1 MLDAPQAPDALARPP
16 LPDIV
21 IDPPADPDR
30 PVAGDAL
37 FAAARTLLP
46 VLETGRSLD
55 AAVLRDA
62 MTEAFGASDAE
73 GAWVWKDA
81 YEAAE
86 AAAVLFMQRYGRGMR
101 RTCGAGE
108 DGPRRML
115 AMLEA
120 VAALEPSH
128 TRRSEEQV
136 RLQQFST
143 PLPLAYAA
151 LQAAA
156 VRPGDVVLE
165 PSAGTGML
173 AVMAQCALGNSVTG
187 NIHLNEYAPTR
198 ARLLTKLFP
207 QAVVTA
213 FNAKTIADRLHDVR
227 PTVVLMN
234 PPFSATPGVDRTRRN
249 ADLRHVRSAA
259 SMLPPG
265 GRLVTITS
273 AHCAPGE
280 AVGRLDPP
288 ARCVFT
294 MAIDGRAY
302 ARRGTGFDTRLT
314 VLERGDGPTANL
326 DGAARAASAA
336 ELLDAIIALVP
347 KRQPIA
353 PVSAPAGP
361 HRDLFGKPVAPK
373 PAPRRGPRST
383 STPETRQGH
392 DWGPVGAL
400 TVETGPVEPVA
411 ADGDST
417 ANDTGPYA
425 PWRPGV
431 VRVPG
436 AVEHPTPLVQ
446 SAAMAAVPHPVPAWR
461 PMLPERVVSDGLLSD
476 AQLESVVLA
485 GEAHSR
491 HLAAQYRIGSGW
503 ETVHRCPEDSEDGEE
518 IDPSF
523 VTQDGE
529 TLSEPVRFRRGWML
543 GDGTGCGKG
552 RQVAA
557 IILDNRLRGRKR
569 ALWLSQSD
577 KLLEDARRDWTAL
590 GGLESDVIPL
600 GNFRQGMEIPL
611 DTGILFATYATLRS
625 PSRQGKPSRLGQ
637 IVEWLAG
644 SLDEEDRHAFDGVIV
659 FDEAHAMAN
668 AAGSKSERGEVK
680 PSQQGRAGL
689 RLQNA
694 LPDARIA
701 YVSATGATTVP
712 GLAYAGRLGLWA
724 AGETP
729 FEKRTDFVT
738 AMEAGG
744 VAAMEVVARDLKA
757 LGLYQARALAYDGIE
772 VDILEHPL
780 TPEQRR
786 IYDAYADAFKVIH
799 ANIEEALKA
808 TGIVQGED
816 TLNKNA
822 KAAALSAFEG
832 TKQRFFGHLLTGMK
846 CPSTIRAIDA
856 DLAAGRSAVV
866 QLVSTGE
873 ALMERRIADVP
884 ASEWDDLNIDL
895 TPRDAILSYLMHAF
909 PVQLQEPF
917 TDDGG
922 NLLSRPARDA
932 DGNPVI
938 CKEAEDRRDA
948 LIEKLAALPPVPT
961 ALDQI
966 VQHFGHEAVAE
977 ITGRSRRVLRI
988 TDAKGERLALRSRPA
1003 SANLAETAA
1012 FMDGEKR
1019 ILVFSM
1025 AGGTG
1030 RSYHA
1035 DLSCGNT
1042 ERRIH
1047 YLLEPGWRADQ
1058 AIQGLGR
1065 THRTHQA
1072 SAPLFRPVTTDVKGE
1087 RRFIATIAR
1096 RLDSLGAI
1104 TRGQRDSQTA
1114 MGGSDAALFR
1124 ESDNLESVYARAAL
1138 RQFYGALWRGSI
1150 EGWTLERFEKA
1161 TGLKLT
1167 WEGSLKEDLPPM
1179 PRFLNRLLALPIA
1192 EQNQLFA
1199 ELEKRIAT
1207 NIEQAIEAGSYEV
1220 GVETVTA
1227 DSLAIAGRETL
1238 YEHPGTGAATELVEI
1253 VRRDRLVPLTA
1264 ESALEI
1270 GERDPGPDGKPRLA
1284 VNARSKRA
1292 AIVLPAPSR
1301 MLDDG
1306 GVTERVRL
1314 IRPAAAETM
1323 ARAELDASN
1332 WRRADEAGWQ
1342 RVWDAEIAGLPS
1354 HRESRFWLATGL
1366 LLPVAA
1372 RGRAEDRRARVLHAE
1387 VEGRG
1392 RRAGRA
1398 ERERDVHIRVAGI
1411 ALVARGRGEA
1421 QRKGRG
1427 RRGGVLHDEGV
1438 VIRAAD
1444 RGRCGQ
1450 IVAGFVLDVVAA
1462 REAQRH
1468 RGVQARKVA
1477 AGGGHVVGGGLG
1489 ARDRRHGGNRGG
1501 RSRDLEVRRIHVLHR
1516 LVEGYPPGQAV
1527 GTGRRGLRRLAR
1539 NRGHT
1544 RRGVVHYEAVVV
1556 RAADRGRARQRI
1568 AGHVLDVVAARE
1580 AQRYRAVQARKV
1592 AAGDLDVVGG
1602 GLEARDRRHDGNRGG
1617 RAGDLEVRRIHILHR
1632 LVERHPPFDAVGI
1645 GRRRGRR
1652 LALDRAHARR
1662 GGVRRR
1668 RYREDGGQGVEGPA

>member
-1 MLDAPQAPDALARPP
+1 MLDAHPAPDALARPP
-16 LPDIV
+16 LPATA
-21 IDPPADPDR
+21 IDPPASPAR

-46 VLETGRSLD
+46 VLEAGRPLD
-55 AAVLRDA
+55 AAILRDA
-62 MTEAFGASDAE
+62 MTRAFGGSDAS

-86 AAAVLFMQRYGRGMR
+86 AAAVLFLQRYGKGMR
-101 RTCGAGE
+101 ANAGAGP

-115 AMLEA
+115 AMLGA
-120 VAALEPSH
+120 IADLEPSH

-156 VRPGDVVLE
+156 IRPGDTVLE

-173 AVMAQCALGNSVTG
+173 AVMAECALGKSATG
-187 NIHLNEYAPTR
+187 KLHLNEYARTR
-198 ARLLTKLFP
+198 ARLLTRLFP

-213 FNAKTIADRLHDVR
+213 FNAEAIADRLHDVR

-234 PPFSATPGVDRTRRN
+234 PPFSATPGVDRIRHD
-249 ADLRHVRSAA
+249 ADLRHVRSAF

-265 GRLVTITS
+265 GRLVTIVS
-273 AHCAPGE
+273 AGCVPGDTVWTD
-280 AVGRLDPP
+280 AFGRLDPP
-288 ARCVFT
+288 VRCVFT
-294 MAIDGRAY
+294 MAIDGHAY

-314 VLERGDGPTANL
+314 VLDRTSEPGIAVDRE
-326 DGAARAASAA
+326 ARAANAG
-336 ELLDAIIALVP
+336 ELLDAVVAQVP
-347 KRQPIA
+347 ARLPITPA
-353 PVSAPAGP
+353 PTPAGP
-361 HRDLFGKPVAPK
+361 ARDLFGKAVAPK
-373 PAPRRGPRST
+373 PANRRTPKPA
-383 STPETRQGH
+383 STPETRQAH
-392 DWGPVGAL
+392 EWGKVAEL
-400 TVETGPVEPVA
+400 AIETGPVEPA
-411 ADGDST
+411 AEAS
-417 ANDTGPYA
+417 ANNTGPYA
-425 PWRPGV
+425 PWRPGA
-431 VRVPG
+431 VRVSG
-436 AVEHPTPLVQ
+436 AIEHPTPLVQ
-446 SAAMAAVPHPVPAWR
+446 SAAMAAVPHPAPAWR
-461 PMLPERVVSDGLLSD
+461 PMLPERVVTEGLLSD

-485 GEAHSR
+485 GEAHAR

-503 ETVHRCPEDSEDGEE
+503 ETVHRCREDGDDDESLPRTRSGEE
-518 IDPSF
+518 VDTYF
-523 VTQDGE
+523 VTSEGE
-529 TLSEPVRFRRGWML
+529 TLSDPVRFRRGWML

-600 GNFRQGMEIPL
+600 GNFRQGMDIPL
-611 DTGILFATYATLRS
+611 DEGILFATYATLRS
-625 PSRQGKPSRLGQ
+625 PSRQGKPSRLDQ

-644 SLDEEDRHAFDGVIV
+644 SLDEEDRHAFAGAIV

-668 AAGSKSERGEVK
+668 AAGSKGERGEVK

-724 AGETP
+724 AGDTP
-729 FEKRTDFVT
+729 FETRTEFIS

-757 LGLYQARALAYDGIE
+757 LGLYQARALAYDGVE

-786 IYDAYADAFKVIH
+786 IYDAYAAAFKVIH
-799 ANIEEALKA
+799 QNIEEALKA

-816 TLNKNA
+816 TLNRNA
-822 KAAALSAFEG
+822 KSAALSAFEG

-846 CPSTIRAIDA
+846 CPSLIRAVEA
-856 DLAAGRSAVV
+856 DLDTGRSAVV

-873 ALMERRIADVP
+873 ALMERRIAEIP

-895 TPRDAILSYLMHAF
+895 TPRDGILSFLMHAF

-917 TDDGG
+917 TDDDG
-922 NLLSRPARDA
+922 NLMSRPATDA

-938 CKEAEDRRDA
+938 CREAEAQRDA

-966 VQHFGHEAVAE
+966 VQRFGHEAVAE
-977 ITGRSRRVLRI
+977 VTGRSRRVLRI
-988 TDAKGERLALRSRPA
+988 TDAKGERLSLRSRPA

-1012 FMDGEKR
+1012 FMDGTKR

-1035 DLSCGNT
+1035 DLSCANT

-1124 ESDNLESVYARAAL
+1124 ESDNLESAYAKAAL
-1138 RQFYGALWRGSI
+1138 RQFYSALWRGRI
-1150 EGWTLERFEKA
+1150 EGWNVERFQDS
-1161 TGLKLT
+1161 TGLKIVH
-1167 WEGSLKEDLPPM
+1167 EGGLKDELPPM
-1179 PRFLNRLLALPIA
+1179 PKFLNRLLALPIA

-1199 ELEKRIAT
+1199 ELEERIAA

-1220 GVETVTA
+1220 GVETVIA
-1227 DSLAIAGRETL
+1227 DSLAVAGRETL
-1238 YEHPGTGAATELVEI
+1238 YEHPGTGAVTELVEI
-1253 VRRDRLVPLTA
+1253 VRRDRMEPTTPEA
-1264 ESALEI
+1264 ALAM
-1270 GERDPGPDGKPRLA
+1270 GARDPGPDGEPRL
-1284 VNARSKRA
+1284 VFNTRSQRA
-1292 AIVLPAPSR
+1292 AVVLPAPSR
-1301 MLDDG
+1301 MFDDG
-1306 GVTERVRL
+1306 GVQERVQL
-1314 IRPAAAETM
+1314 IRPATRDRM
-1323 ARAELDASN
+1323 ARAELNASN
-1332 WRRADEAGWQ
+1332 WRKTDEGHW
-1342 RVWDAEIAGLPS
+1342 RMLWKHEIGELPS
-1354 HRESRFWLATGL
+1354 HRESRFWLASGL
-1366 LLPVAA
+1366 LLPVWD
-1372 RGRAEDRRARVLHAE
+1372 RLPAENMRVRRLTSDDGVALIGRVLDAE
-1387 VEGRG
+1387 
-1392 RRAGRA
+1392 
-1398 ERERDVHIRVAGI
+1398 
-1411 ALVARGRGEA
+1411 
-1421 QRKGRG
+1421 Q
-1427 RRGGVLHDEGV
+1427 
-1438 VIRAAD
+1438 
-1444 RGRCGQ
+1444 
-1450 IVAGFVLDVVAA
+1450 
-1462 REAQRH
+1462 
-1468 RGVQARKVA
+1468 VQAVRVSFSLD
-1477 AGGGHVVGGGLG
+1477 GGPAMTGPEAFEAVMERGNALALANGWRL
-1489 ARDRRHGGNRGG
+1489 ARRRLMGGNR
-1501 RSRDLEVRRIHVLHR
+1501 
-1516 LVEGYPPGQAV
+1516 VE
-1527 GTGRRGLRRLAR
+1527 
-1539 NRGHT
+1539 
-1544 RRGVVHYEAVVV
+1544 
-1556 RAADRGRARQRI
+1556 I
-1568 AGHVLDVVAARE
+1568 
-1580 AQRYRAVQARKV
+1580 
-1592 AAGDLDVVGG
+1592 
-1602 GLEARDRRHDGNRGG
+1602 
-1617 RAGDLEVRRIHILHR
+1617 
-1632 LVERHPPFDAVGI
+1632 
-1645 GRRRGRR
+1645 
-1652 LALDRAHARR
+1652 
-1662 GGVRRR
+1662 
-1668 RYREDGGQGVEGPA
+1668 EGPADTDLPALRRMGCTVEIVSWRTRVFAPNADAIERILDRWPLAA

>member
-1 MLDAPQAPDALARPP
+1 MLDAHPAPDDLARPP
-16 LPDIV
+16 LPTTA
-21 IDPPADPDR
+21 IDPSALPAR
-30 PVAGDAL
+30 PVQGDAI
-37 FAAARTLLP
+37 FATAQTLLP
-46 VLETGRSLD
+46 VLEAGKPLD
-55 AAVLRDA
+55 AATLRDA
-62 MTEAFGASDAE
+62 MTEAFGASDA
-73 GAWVWKDA
+73 GGGWVWKDA

-86 AAAVLFMQRYGRGMR
+86 AACVLFLQRYGRGMR
-101 RTCGAGE
+101 RTCGAGP
-108 DGPRRML
+108 DGPHRML
-115 AMLEA
+115 AMLET

-128 TRRSEEQV
+128 TKRSEEQV

-143 PLPLAYAA
+143 PLPLACAA

-156 VRPGDVVLE
+156 IRPGDVVLE

-173 AVMAQCALGNSVTG
+173 AVMAECALGDRAAG
-187 NIHLNEYAPTR
+187 ALHLNEYAQTR
-198 ARLLTKLFP
+198 AQLLTRLFP
-207 QAVVTA
+207 QAAVTA
-213 FNAKTIADRLHDVR
+213 FNAESIADRLRDIR

-234 PPFSATPGVDRTRRN
+234 PPFSATPGVDRSRHD

-273 AHCAPGE
+273 AHCVLGD

-314 VLERGDGPTANL
+314 MLERGAGPAVEL
-326 DGAARAASAA
+326 DGTARAANAA
-336 ELLDAIIALVP
+336 ELLDAVIAQVP
-347 KRQPIA
+347 NRQPIA
-353 PVSAPAGP
+353 PAPVPAGP
-361 HRDLFGKPVAPK
+361 ARDLFGKPVAPK
-373 PAPRRGPRST
+373 PATRRGPRPA
-383 STPETRQGH
+383 STPESRQSH
-392 DWGPVGAL
+392 DWGPVSEL
-400 TVETGPVEPVA
+400 VVETGPVEPAA
-411 ADGDST
+411 ADSSV
-417 ANDTGPYA
+417 NDTGPYA
-425 PWRPGV
+425 PWRPGAV
-431 VRVPG
+431 KVPG

-446 SAAMAAVPHPVPAWR
+446 SAAMAAVPHPVPAYR
-461 PMLPERVVSDGLLSD
+461 PLLPERIVTDGLLSD

-485 GEAHSR
+485 GEAHAR
-491 HLAAQYRIGSGW
+491 HLAAEYRIGSQW
-503 ETVHRCPEDSEDGEE
+503 ETVHRGKLDDDGNESLPQTRSREE
-518 IDPSF
+518 VDTSL
-523 VTQDGE
+523 VTQEGE

-557 IILDNRLRGRKR
+557 IILDNRLRGRKK

-577 KLLEDARRDWTAL
+577 KLLEDTRRDWTAL

-611 DTGILFATYATLRS
+611 DVGILFATYATLRS
-625 PSRQGKPSRLGQ
+625 PSRQGKPSRLEQ

-644 SLDEEDRHAFDGVIV
+644 SLDEEDRHGFDGVIV

-668 AAGSKSERGEVK
+668 AAGSKSERGETR

-729 FEKRTDFVT
+729 FEARPEFVS

-744 VAAMEVVARDLKA
+744 VSAMEVVARDLKA

-786 IYDAYADAFKVIH
+786 IYDAYAGAFKVIH
-799 ANIEEALKA
+799 ANIKEALKA

-816 TLNKNA
+816 TLNRNA

-856 DLAAGRSAVV
+856 DLAAGWSAVV

-922 NLLSRPARDA
+922 NLLSRPARDP
-932 DGNPVI
+932 DGNPII
-938 CKEAEDRRDA
+938 CKEAEERRDA

-977 ITGRSRRVLRI
+977 VTGRSRRVLRI
-988 TDAKGERLALRSRPA
+988 TDAKGEHLALRSRPA

-1150 EGWTLERFEKA
+1150 AGWTLERFEKA

-1167 WEGSLKEDLPPM
+1167 WEGNLKEDLPPM

-1199 ELEKRIAT
+1199 ELEARIAS

-1227 DSLAIAGRETL
+1227 DSLTIAGRETL

-1264 ESALEI
+1264 NDALEI
-1270 GERDPGPDGKPRLA
+1270 GNREPGPDGKPRLA

-1292 AIVLPAPSR
+1292 AVLLPAASR
-1301 MLDDG
+1301 MLDNG

-1314 IRPAAAETM
+1314 IRPATGETM
-1323 ARAELDASN
+1323 TRAELDASN
-1332 WRRADEAGWQ
+1332 WRRADEAQWR

-1354 HRESRFWLATGL
+1354 HRDSRFWLATGL
-1366 LLPVAA
+1366 LLPVWD
-1372 RGRAEDRRARVLHAE
+1372 RLPAENM
-1387 VEGRG
+1387 
-1392 RRAGRA
+1392 AGP
-1398 ERERDVHIRVAGI
+1398 
-1411 ALVARGRGEA
+1411 
-1421 QRKGRG
+1421 
-1427 RRGGVLHDEGV
+1427 
-1438 VIRAAD
+1438 AAD
-1444 RGRCGQ
+1444 
-1450 IVAGFVLDVVAA
+1450 
-1462 REAQRH
+1462 
-1468 RGVQARKVA
+1468 
-1477 AGGGHVVGGGLG
+1477 LG
-1489 ARDRRHGGNRGG
+1489 
-1501 RSRDLEVRRIHVLHR
+1501 
-1516 LVEGYPPGQAV
+1516 
-1527 GTGRRGLRRLAR
+1527 
-1539 NRGHT
+1539 
-1544 RRGVVHYEAVVV
+1544 
-1556 RAADRGRARQRI
+1556 
-1568 AGHVLDVVAARE
+1568 
-1580 AQRYRAVQARKV
+1580 
-1592 AAGDLDVVGG
+1592 
-1602 GLEARDRRHDGNRGG
+1602 
-1617 RAGDLEVRRIHILHR
+1617 
-1632 LVERHPPFDAVGI
+1632 
-1645 GRRRGRR
+1645 
-1652 LALDRAHARR
+1652 
-1662 GGVRRR
+1662 
-1668 RYREDGGQGVEGPA
+1668 

>member
-1 MLDAPQAPDALARPP
+1 MLDARPAPDALARPP
-16 LPDIV
+16 LPATA
-21 IDPPADPDR
+21 IDPPAEPAR

-37 FAAARTLLP
+37 FAAAHALLP
-46 VLETGRSLD
+46 VLEAGKPLD
-55 AAVLRDA
+55 AAALRDA
-62 MTEAFGASDAE
+62 MTGAFGGSDVS
-73 GAWVWKDA
+73 GAWLWKDA

-86 AAAVLFMQRYGRGMR
+86 AACVLFLQRYGRGMR
-101 RTCGAGE
+101 RTCGVGS

-156 VRPGDVVLE
+156 IRPGDTVLE

-173 AVMAQCALGNSVTG
+173 AVMAQCALADRAAGAL
-187 NIHLNEYAPTR
+187 HLNEYAQTR
-198 ARLLTKLFP
+198 ARLLTRLFP
-207 QAVVTA
+207 HAVVTA
-213 FNAKTIADRLHDVR
+213 FNAESIADRLHDVR

-234 PPFSATPGVDRTRRN
+234 PPFSASPGVDRTRHD

-273 AHCAPGE
+273 AHCVLGDT
-280 AVGRLDPP
+280 VGRLDPP
-288 ARCVFT
+288 ARCIFT

-302 ARRGTGFDTRLT
+302 ARRGTGFDTRLS
-314 VLERGDGPTANL
+314 VLERGAGPAVEL
-326 DGAARAASAA
+326 DGTARAAKAA
-336 ELLDAIIALVP
+336 ELLDAVIAQVP
-347 KRQPIA
+347 KRRPIA
-353 PVSAPAGP
+353 PAPVPASP
-361 HRDLFGKPVAPK
+361 ARDLFGKTLAPK
-373 PAPRRGPRST
+373 PAKRGPKSA
-383 STPETRQGH
+383 STPESRRDH
-392 DWGPVGAL
+392 DWGPVSEMI
-400 TVETGPVEPVA
+400 VETGPVETA
-411 ADGDST
+411 ADIDTG
-417 ANDTGPYA
+417 AADTGPYA

-446 SAAMAAVPHPVPAWR
+446 SAAMAAVPHPAPTYR
-461 PMLPERVVSDGLLSD
+461 PMLPDRVVTEGQLSD

-491 HLAAQYRIGSGW
+491 HLAAQYRIGSQW
-503 ETVHRCPEDSEDGEE
+503 ETVHRCNDDGNEGSLPRTRSGED
-518 IDPSF
+518 IDTSF

-600 GNFRQGMEIPL
+600 GNFRQGMEIL
-611 DTGILFATYATLRS
+611 LEEGILFATYATLRS
-625 PSRQGKPSRLGQ
+625 PSRQGRPSRLDQ

-644 SLDEEDRHAFDGVIV
+644 SLDEEDRHAFDGVVV

-712 GLAYAGRLGLWA
+712 GLAYAGRLGMWA

-729 FEKRTDFVT
+729 FEKRTDFVS

-786 IYDAYADAFKVIH
+786 IYDAYAGAFKVIH

-846 CPSTIRAIDA
+846 CPSTIRAIEA
-856 DLAAGRSAVV
+856 DLAEGRSSVV

-895 TPRDAILSYLMHAF
+895 TPRDGILSYLMHAF

-922 NLLSRPARDA
+922 NLLSRPARDD

-938 CKEAEDRRDA
+938 CREAEDRRDA

-977 ITGRSRRVLRI
+977 VTGRSRRVLRI

-1072 SAPLFRPVTTDVKGE
+1072 SAPMFRPVTTDVKGE

-1124 ESDNLESVYARAAL
+1124 ESDNLESLYARAAL

-1167 WEGSLKEDLPPM
+1167 WEGSLKDDLPPM

-1199 ELEKRIAT
+1199 ELEKRIAA
-1207 NIEQAIEAGSYEV
+1207 NIEQAVEAGSYEV

-1227 DSLAIAGRETL
+1227 DSLAVAGRETL

-1253 VRRDRLVPLTA
+1253 VRRDKLVPLTA

-1292 AIVLPAPSR
+1292 AVVLPASSR
-1301 MLDDG
+1301 MIDDG
-1306 GVTERVRL
+1306 GVQERVRL
-1314 IRPAAAETM
+1314 IRPATAETM

-1332 WRRADEAGWQ
+1332 WRRADEAQWR

-1366 LLPVAA
+1366 LLPVWD
-1372 RGRAEDRRARVLHAE
+1372 RLPAENMRV
-1387 VEGRG
+1387 
-1392 RRAGRA
+1392 
-1398 ERERDVHIRVAGI
+1398 
-1411 ALVARGRGEA
+1411 
-1421 QRKGRG
+1421 
-1427 RRGGVLHDEGV
+1427 
-1438 VIRAAD
+1438 
-1444 RGRCGQ
+1444 
-1450 IVAGFVLDVVAA
+1450 
-1462 REAQRH
+1462 
-1468 RGVQARKVA
+1468 
-1477 AGGGHVVGGGLG
+1477 
-1489 ARDRRHGGNRGG
+1489 
-1501 RSRDLEVRRIHVLHR
+1501 
-1516 LVEGYPPGQAV
+1516 
-1527 GTGRRGLRRLAR
+1527 RRLASDD
-1539 NRGHT
+1539 GHSLIGRVLDAEQVRAVRAGFGLDGGPAMT
-1544 RRGVVHYEAVVV
+1544 GAEAFEAVMG
-1556 RAADRGRARQRI
+1556 RGNALSLANGWRLARRRLMGADR
-1568 AGHVLDVVAARE
+1568 
-1580 AQRYRAVQARKV
+1580 
-1592 AAGDLDVVGG
+1592 
-1602 GLEARDRRHDGNRGG
+1602 
-1617 RAGDLEVRRIHILHR
+1617 
-1632 LVERHPPFDAVGI
+1632 VE
-1645 GRRRGRR
+1645 
-1652 LALDRAHARR
+1652 
-1662 GGVRRR
+1662 
-1668 RYREDGGQGVEGPA
+1668 VEGPADTDMDALKRMGCVTEIVSFRARIFAPGADTLERLLDRWPLAA

>member
-1 MLDAPQAPDALARPP
+1 MLDAQPAPDALARPA
-16 LPDIV
+16 V
-21 IDPPADPDR
+21 PPAAIEVPASPAR
-30 PVAGDAL
+30 PVQGDAI

-46 VLETGRSLD
+46 ALEAGKPLD
-55 AAVLRDA
+55 AATLREA
-62 MTEAFGASDAE
+62 MTDAFGASDAE
-73 GAWVWKDA
+73 GAWLWKDA

-86 AAAVLFMQRYGRGMR
+86 AACVLFLQRYGRGMR
-101 RTCGAGE
+101 RNAGAGL

-115 AMLEA
+115 RMLEA

-143 PLPLAYAA
+143 PLPLANAA

-156 VRPGDVVLE
+156 IRPGDTVLE

-173 AVMAQCALGNSVTG
+173 AVMAECALGDRVSG
-187 NIHLNEYAPTR
+187 ALHLNEYAQTR
-198 ARLLTKLFP
+198 ARLLARLFP
-207 QAVVTA
+207 QAVVTT
-213 FNAKTIADRLHDVR
+213 FNAESIADRLRDVR

-234 PPFSATPGVDRTRRN
+234 PPFSATPGVDRSRHD

-273 AHCAPGE
+273 AHCVLGD

-314 VLERGDGPTANL
+314 VLERSSEPGIRIDRN
-326 DGAARAASAA
+326 ARAASPG
-336 ELLDAIIALVP
+336 ELLNAVISQVP
-347 KRQPIA
+347 ARQPIA
-353 PVSAPAGP
+353 PAPMPAGP
-361 HRDLFGKPVAPK
+361 ARDLFGKPVAPK
-373 PAPRRGPRST
+373 PATSRGPRPA
-383 STPETRQGH
+383 STPETRQSH
-392 DWGPVGAL
+392 DWGPVSELAVQTGA
-400 TVETGPVEPVA
+400 VEPAA
-411 ADGDST
+411 ADPS
-417 ANDTGPYA
+417 ANSAGPYA

-431 VRVPG
+431 VRIAG

-446 SAAMAAVPHPVPAWR
+446 SAAMAAVPHPAPAYR
-461 PMLPERVVSDGLLSD
+461 PMLPERIVTDGLLSD
-476 AQLESVVLA
+476 AQLESIVLA

-491 HLAAQYRIGSGW
+491 RLASEYRIGSGW
-503 ETVHRCPEDSEDGEE
+503 ETVHRCREDDSADGRE
-518 IDPSF
+518 IDTSF
-523 VTQDGE
+523 VTQEGE

-611 DTGILFATYATLRS
+611 DEGILFATYATLRS
-625 PSRQGKPSRLGQ
+625 PSRQGKPSRLEQ

-644 SLDEEDRHAFDGVIV
+644 SLDEEDRHAFDGPIV
-659 FDEAHAMAN
+659 FDESHAMAN
-668 AAGSKSERGEVK
+668 AAGSKGERGETK

-701 YVSATGATTVP
+701 YVSATGATTLP

-729 FEKRTDFVT
+729 FETRVEFVS

-780 TPEQRR
+780 SPEQRR
-786 IYDAYADAFKVIH
+786 IYDAYAGAFKVIH

-816 TLNKNA
+816 TLNRNA

-873 ALMERRIADVP
+873 ALMERRIAEIP

-895 TPRDAILSYLMHAF
+895 TPRDGILSFLMNAF

-917 TDDGG
+917 TDDDG
-922 NLLSRPARDA
+922 NLMSRPATDA
-932 DGNPVI
+932 EGNPVI
-938 CKEAEDRRDA
+938 CREAEQQRDA

-961 ALDQI
+961 ALDQV
-966 VQHFGHEAVAE
+966 VQRFGHEAVAE
-977 ITGRSRRVLRI
+977 VTGRSRRVLRI

-1124 ESDNLESVYARAAL
+1124 ESDNLESAYAKAAL
-1138 RQFYGALWRGSI
+1138 RQFYSALWRGSI
-1150 EGWTLERFEKA
+1150 EGWNVERFQDS
-1161 TGLKLT
+1161 TGLKIVH
-1167 WEGSLKEDLPPM
+1167 EGGLKEDLPPM

-1199 ELEKRIAT
+1199 ELEERIAS

-1227 DSLAIAGRETL
+1227 DSLRVAGRETL

-1253 VRRDRLVPLTA
+1253 VRRDRLEPLTA
-1264 ESALEI
+1264 EAALEI
-1270 GERDPGPDGKPRLA
+1270 GKRDPGPDGMPRLV
-1284 VNARSKRA
+1284 VNSRSKRA
-1292 AIVLPAPSR
+1292 AVLLPAPSR

-1306 GVTERVRL
+1306 GVQERVQL
-1314 IRPAAAETM
+1314 IRPATRERMAQAEFT
-1323 ARAELDASN
+1323 ASN
-1332 WRRADEAGWQ
+1332 WGRTDERHW
-1342 RVWDAEIAGLPS
+1342 RTLWDHEIGELPS
-1354 HRESRFWLATGL
+1354 HRESRFWLACGL
-1366 LLPVAA
+1366 LLPVWD
-1372 RGRAEDRRARVLHAE
+1372 RLPAENMRV
-1387 VEGRG
+1387 
-1392 RRAGRA
+1392 
-1398 ERERDVHIRVAGI
+1398 
-1411 ALVARGRGEA
+1411 
-1421 QRKGRG
+1421 
-1427 RRGGVLHDEGV
+1427 
-1438 VIRAAD
+1438 
-1444 RGRCGQ
+1444 
-1450 IVAGFVLDVVAA
+1450 
-1462 REAQRH
+1462 
-1468 RGVQARKVA
+1468 
-1477 AGGGHVVGGGLG
+1477 
-1489 ARDRRHGGNRGG
+1489 
-1501 RSRDLEVRRIHVLHR
+1501 
-1516 LVEGYPPGQAV
+1516 
-1527 GTGRRGLRRLAR
+1527 RRLAADCGTALIGR
-1539 NRGHT
+1539 VLDAEQVRSVRQSFGLAGGPAMT
-1544 RRGVVHYEAVVV
+1544 GAEAFEAVMG
-1556 RAADRGRARQRI
+1556 RGNALALANGWRLARRRMMGADRI
-1568 AGHVLDVVAARE
+1568 E
-1580 AQRYRAVQARKV
+1580 
-1592 AAGDLDVVGG
+1592 
-1602 GLEARDRRHDGNRGG
+1602 
-1617 RAGDLEVRRIHILHR
+1617 
-1632 LVERHPPFDAVGI
+1632 
-1645 GRRRGRR
+1645 
-1652 LALDRAHARR
+1652 
-1662 GGVRRR
+1662 
-1668 RYREDGGQGVEGPA
+1668 VEGPADTDLPALRRMGCTVEIVSFRARIFAPKPDTLARVLERWPLAV

>member
-1 MLDAPQAPDALARPP
+1 MLDAPQAPDALARP
-16 LPDIV
+16 LPSTV
-21 IDPPADPDR
+21 PVDPPTEPAR

-37 FAAARTLLP
+37 FAAAQTLLP
-46 VLETGRSLD
+46 VLEAGRPLD
-55 AAVLRDA
+55 AETLRDA
-62 MTEAFGASDAE
+62 MTRAFGASDAE

-86 AAAVLFMQRYGRGMR
+86 AAVVIFMQRYGRGMR
-101 RTCGAGE
+101 QNAGSG
-108 DGPRRML
+108 GPRRML

-120 VAALEPSH
+120 LAALEPSH

-136 RLQQFST
+136 QLQQFST

-156 VRPGDVVLE
+156 IRPGDVVLE

-187 NIHLNEYAPTR
+187 NLYLNEFAQTR
-198 ARLLTKLFP
+198 ARLLTQLFP
-207 QAVVTA
+207 EAVITA
-213 FNAKTIADRLHDVR
+213 FNAETIADRLRDIQ

-234 PPFSATPGVDRTRRN
+234 PPFSATPAVDRITRD

-273 AHCAPGE
+273 AHCAPGDT
-280 AVGRLDPP
+280 VGRLDPP
-288 ARCVFT
+288 ARCIFT

-302 ARRGTGFDTRLT
+302 ARRGTSFDTRLT
-314 VLERGDGPTANL
+314 VLERGAGPDVEL
-326 DGAARAASAA
+326 DGTARAANAS
-336 ELLDAIIALVP
+336 ELLDAVIARMPV
-347 KRQPIA
+347 RQPIA
-353 PVSAPAGP
+353 PAPIPAGP
-361 HRDLFGKPVAPK
+361 SRDLFGKAVAPK
-373 PAPRRGPRST
+373 PETRRGPKSA
-383 STPETRQGH
+383 STPATRQAH
-392 DWGPVGAL
+392 EWGPVMEL
-400 TVETGPVEPVA
+400 VVETGPVDASANAP
-411 ADGDST
+411 
-417 ANDTGPYA
+417 ANDAGPYA
-425 PWRPGV
+425 PWRPRA

-446 SAAMAAVPHPVPAWR
+446 SAAMAAVPHPAPAWR
-461 PMLPERVVSDGLLSD
+461 PMLPERVVTDGLLSD

-491 HLAAQYRIGSGW
+491 HLAAEYRIGSQW
-503 ETVHRCPEDSEDGEE
+503 ETVHRCPKDGEDGGEE
-518 IDPSF
+518 VDTSL
-523 VTQDGE
+523 VTQEGE

-569 ALWLSQSD
+569 SLWLSQSD

-611 DTGILFATYATLRS
+611 DEGILFATYATLRS
-625 PSRQGKPSRLGQ
+625 PSRQGRPSRLDQ

-644 SLDEEDRHAFDGVIV
+644 SLDEEDRHAFDGVVV

-668 AAGSKSERGEVK
+668 AAGSKSERGETK

-712 GLAYAGRLGLWA
+712 GLAYAGRLGLWG

-729 FEKRTDFVT
+729 FEKRVEFVS

-786 IYDAYADAFKVIH
+786 IYDAYAGAFKVIH

-846 CPSTIRAIDA
+846 CPSTIRAIEA

-873 ALMERRIADVP
+873 ALMERRIAEVP

-922 NLLSRPARDA
+922 NLLSRPARDG

-966 VQHFGHEAVAE
+966 VQKFGHEAVAE
-977 ITGRSRRVLRI
+977 VTGRSRRVLRI
-988 TDAKGERLALRSRPA
+988 TDAKGERLSLRSRPA

-1124 ESDNLESVYARAAL
+1124 ESDNLESVYAKAAL
-1138 RQFYGALWRGSI
+1138 RQFYGALWHGSI
-1150 EGWTLERFEKA
+1150 QGWNLERFEKA

-1167 WEGSLKEDLPPM
+1167 WEGNLKEDLPPM

-1199 ELEKRIAT
+1199 ELEARIAA

-1227 DSLAIAGRETL
+1227 DSLAVAGREEL

-1253 VRRDRLVPLTA
+1253 VRRDKLVPLTA
-1264 ESALEI
+1264 DAALEI
-1270 GERDPGPDGKPRLA
+1270 GERDPGPDGKPRLV

-1292 AIVLPAPSR
+1292 AVILPAASR

-1306 GVTERVRL
+1306 GVKERVRL
-1314 IRPAAAETM
+1314 IRPATGESM

-1332 WRRADEAGWQ
+1332 WRRADEAHWR

-1354 HRESRFWLATGL
+1354 HRDSRFWLASGL
-1366 LLPVAA
+1366 LLPVWD
-1372 RGRAEDRRARVLHAE
+1372 RLPAENMRVRRLTSDDGISLIGRVLDAE
-1387 VEGRG
+1387 QVRTVRSAFGLDGGPAMTGAEAFAAVLERG
-1392 RRAGRA
+1392 N
-1398 ERERDVHIRVAGI
+1398 
-1411 ALVARGRGEA
+1411 ALALANGW
-1421 QRKGRG
+1421 
-1427 RRGGVLHDEGV
+1427 
-1438 VIRAAD
+1438 
-1444 RGRCGQ
+1444 
-1450 IVAGFVLDVVAA
+1450 
-1462 REAQRH
+1462 
-1468 RGVQARKVA
+1468 
-1477 AGGGHVVGGGLG
+1477 
-1489 ARDRRHGGNRGG
+1489 
-1501 RSRDLEVRRIHVLHR
+1501 
-1516 LVEGYPPGQAV
+1516 
-1527 GTGRRGLRRLAR
+1527 RLAR
-1539 NRGHT
+1539 
-1544 RRGVVHYEAVVV
+1544 RRLMG
-1556 RAADRGRARQRI
+1556 ADRI
-1568 AGHVLDVVAARE
+1568 E
-1580 AQRYRAVQARKV
+1580 
-1592 AAGDLDVVGG
+1592 
-1602 GLEARDRRHDGNRGG
+1602 
-1617 RAGDLEVRRIHILHR
+1617 I
-1632 LVERHPPFDAVGI
+1632 
-1645 GRRRGRR
+1645 
-1652 LALDRAHARR
+1652 
-1662 GGVRRR
+1662 
-1668 RYREDGGQGVEGPA
+1668 EGPADTDMAALKRMGCATEIVSWRTRVFAPNAETMERILDRWPLAA